1 MLEHIGVEAAL
12 AAFAAGL
19 LSFFSPCVA
28 PLVPGYIG
36 YLSGASSVGAVSL
49 DTAGPSTDGAGVSVR
64 QANPAAPVA
73 LLFVAG
79 FSAAFIAL
87 GLLTASFGRLIVAYR
102 TVLETIAGIVMLA
115 MGAFL

>member
-1 MLEHIGVEAAL
+1 MLEPIGVGAAL
-12 AAFAAGL
+12 AAFVAGL

-36 YLSGASSVGAVSL
+36 YLSGATTMGALAPDSGGSRA
-49 DTAGPSTDGAGVSVR
+49 TAAGVALGR
-64 QANPAAPVA
+64 RTPAPPPA

-102 TVLETIAGIVMLA
+102 PVLETVAGIVMLA
-115 MGAFL
+115 MG